1 MSNFDERHGL
11 NKGVLESPWVG
22 KLAVVFLVLAS
33 LFMIGKAANALIN
46 FDAISEAP
54 QNVITVSGEGKV
66 SASPNLATISF
77 AVSEDATTASDAQ
90 DAAAKK
96 TNAALAVLKDLGIAD
111 KDIKTSSYNVYPR
124 YSQSQP
130 CVYYQGAN
138 GMMPP
143 CPATEQK
150 IIGYTASQTVDV
162 KVRNLDT
169 TGTVLS
175 KLGSAGVSNI
185 YGPNLT
191 VENPDALQAQARADA
206 IQKARAQANQLASQL
221 GVRIVRLV
229 NYSEGG
235 GAYPMYYKTA
245 DAASGRGGME
255 ATPPS
260 IPTGEND
267 ITVNVTITYE
277 IR

>member
-1 MSNFDERHGL
+1 MSDFQEKHGL
-11 NKGVLESPWVG
+11 NKGLLENPWVG
-22 KLAVVFLVLAS
+22 KLAIIFLIFAS
-33 LFMIGKAANALIN
+33 LFMLAKAWNAFIN
-46 FDAISEAP
+46 FDTVAEPA
-54 QNVITVSGEGKV
+54 QNVITVSGQGKV
-66 SASPNLATISF
+66 SAAPNLATISF
-77 AVSEDATTASDAQ
+77 TISEDANTAADAQ

-96 TNAALAVLKDLGIAD
+96 TNVALALLKDLGIAD
-111 KDIKTSSYNVYPR
+111 KDVKTSSYNVYPK
-124 YSQSQP
+124 YSQQQP
-130 CVYYQGAN
+130 CVYYQTAN
-138 GMMPP
+138 GIMPP
-143 CPATEQK
+143 CPATESK

-162 KVRNLDT
+162 KVRDLT
-169 TGTVLS
+169 KTGDVLS

-191 VENPDALQAQARADA
+191 IENADDLTAEARKDA
-206 IQKARAQANQLASQL
+206 IDKARAQANQLASQL

-235 GAYPMYYKTA
+235 GAYPMYYKAA
-245 DAASGRGGME
+245 DMASGMGGV
-255 ATPPS
+255 ATAPS